1 MKPFDCMP
9 AVRTPEAFQDTCRLR
24 ILDFCLP
31 LRATGSATS
40 TTFDFGAIFPFTFVP
55 AYKSPCLRFAVTVT
69 GHHARLGTRPL
80 ARLCR
85 GGHPRPLN
93 FMRFPRRNAHRTV
106 REPLD
111 SHGSRCSAIGT
122 HVQWRCL
129 VSGLLLLPVG
139 PELRLNNAA
148 PSVQSHYRTFN
159 PTTGCSA
166 PVLRI
171 GTLTLVDLAPWLSPF
186 PSQRQ
191 VLTVH
196 TKA

>member
-93 FMRFPRRNAHRTV
+93 FMRLQGAMLIKPDVPIAGIRLSDRLHGKAHGGV
-106 REPLD
+106 P
-111 SHGSRCSAIGT
+111 
-122 HVQWRCL
+122 
-129 VSGLLLLPVG
+129 
-139 PELRLNNAA
+139 N
-148 PSVQSHYRTFN
+148 
-159 PTTGCSA
+159 
-166 PVLRI
+166 
-171 GTLTLVDLAPWLSPF
+171 
-186 PSQRQ
+186 
-191 VLTVH
+191 
-196 TKA
+196 